1 MYFYIKYTK
10 VIFLIYE
17 YIWEDI
23 AAFISTTQ
31 YIELKKKSFIKAAS
45 AASVAIKNM

>member
-17 YIWEDI
+17 HIWEDI

-31 YIELKKKSFIKAAS
+31 YIELKKKKAS
-45 AASVAIKNM
+45 AASVAIKNR